1 MRLEKLDLA
10 SNPARGMKI
19 IATGML
25 VAAAAIFIA
34 ARAGDESYPWL
45 GYVRAFAEAAMV
57 GGLADWFAVTA
68 LFRHPLGIPIPH
80 TAIIP
85 RNKDRIGDTLATF
98 LRENFLTPRIV
109 ARRLEGFDMAAAA
122 GRWLAAPSSSGSPRR
137 GFAKL
142 IQQILEALDNEAIG
156 GLVRNM
162 AAGRIRAMEVSPML
176 GSAVE
181 AAIEGNRHEPLIDA
195 AIQWAARALDANE
208 YMIREAV
215 HQRTTWLLRVANV
228 DETIADKIIDAIR
241 NLIYE
246 VAGDPYHP
254 MRAKVTQGL
263 QDFAFDLKH
272 LPETRLR
279 VETIKNE
286 LLDHPEVGKYLGG
299 LWSSLKTA
307 IQRAVNDPD
316 AALSGKLG
324 EAARKL
330 GETLE
335 ADPRLRAA
343 VNLYARRAIVGIVAE
358 YGGELV
364 RIVSD
369 TVRSWD
375 ARTITDRIENAV
387 GRDLQ
392 YIRINGT
399 LIGGLVGLTIHA
411 VSEAF

>member
-1 MRLEKLDLA
+1 VRLELDLE
-10 SNPARGMKI
+10 SSPARGMKL

-25 VAAAAIFIA
+25 VAAAAVFVA
-34 ARAGDESYPWL
+34 ARHWDDTYPWL

-68 LFRHPLGIPIPH
+68 LFRHPLGVPIPH

-85 RNKDRIGDTLATF
+85 RNKDRIGDALATF
-98 LRENFLTPRIV
+98 LRQNFLTPSIV
-109 ARRLEGFDMAAAA
+109 ARRLERFDMAAAA
-122 GRWLAAPSSSGSPRR
+122 GRWLAAPSRSGTSRR
-137 GFAKL
+137 GFSRL
-142 IQQILEALDNEAIG
+142 VQQTLEALDSDAIG

-195 AIQWAARALDANE
+195 AIQWAGRALEANE
-208 YMIREAV
+208 FMIRDAV
-215 HQRTTWLLRVANV
+215 RDRTAWLLRVANV
-228 DETIADKIIDAIR
+228 DETIAEKIIDAIR
-241 NLIYE
+241 NLLYE
-246 VAGDPYHP
+246 VAGDPHHP
-254 MRAKVTQGL
+254 MRLRVTQGL

-272 LPETRLR
+272 LPETRER
-279 VETIKNE
+279 VELIKNE

-307 IQRAVNDPD
+307 ILRAVNDPD
-316 AALSGKLG
+316 AALAGRLG
-324 EAARKL
+324 EAAHKL

-335 ADPRLRAA
+335 ADPKLRAA
-343 VNLYARRAIVGIVAE
+343 VNLYARRAIVGMVAE
-358 YGGELV
+358 YGDELV

-369 TVRSWD
+369 TIRGWD
-375 ARTITDRIENAV
+375 AQTVTDRIENAV

-392 YIRINGT
+392 YIRVNGT
-399 LIGGLVGLTIHA
+399 LIGGLVGLTIHT
-411 VSEAF
+411 VSELL

>member
-1 MRLEKLDLA
+1 
-10 SNPARGMKI
+10 MKVA
-19 IATGML
+19 ATGML
-25 VAAAAIFIA
+25 VVAAVVFIA
-34 ARAGDESYPWL
+34 ARTWQDQYPWL

-85 RNKDRIGDTLATF
+85 RNKDRIGDTLASF
-98 LRENFLTPRIV
+98 LRQNFLTPRIV
-109 ARRLEGFDMAAAA
+109 ARRLEAFDMAAAA
-122 GRWLAAPSSSGSPRR
+122 GRWLSAPSRSGTPRR
-137 GFAKL
+137 GVAKL
-142 IQQILEALDNEAIG
+142 TQQVMEALDNESIG

-162 AAGRIRAMEVSPML
+162 AANRIRAMEVSPML
-176 GSAVE
+176 GSAVD

-195 AIQWAARALDANE
+195 VIQWAARALDANE
-208 YMIREAV
+208 FMIREAV

-246 VAGDPYHP
+246 VAGDPHHP
-254 MRAKVTQGL
+254 MRGKVTQGL
-263 QDFAFDLKH
+263 RDFAFDLKH
-272 LPETRLR
+272 LPETRER

-286 LLDHPEVGKYLGG
+286 LLDHPEVAKYLGG
-299 LWSSLKTA
+299 LWLSLKTA
-307 IQRAVNDPD
+307 ILRAVNDPD
-316 AALSGKLG
+316 AALAGRLG
-324 EAARKL
+324 EAAKRL

-335 ADPRLRAA
+335 ADPKLRAA

-358 YGGELV
+358 YGDELV

-375 ARTITDRIENAV
+375 ARTITDRVENAV

-399 LIGGLVGLTIHA
+399 LIGGLVGLTIHTA
-411 VSEAF
+411 SELL

>member
-1 MRLEKLDLA
+1 MKL
-10 SNPARGMKI
+10 
-19 IATGML
+19 IATSML

-34 ARAGDESYPWL
+34 ARSWDDAYPWL

-68 LFRHPLGIPIPH
+68 LFRHPLGVPIPH

-85 RNKDRIGDTLATF
+85 RNKDRIGDALATF
-98 LRENFLTPRIV
+98 LRQNFLTPGIV
-109 ARRLEGFDMAAAA
+109 ARRLERFDMAAAA
-122 GRWLAAPSSSGSPRR
+122 GRWLAAPARSGASRR
-137 GFAKL
+137 GFGRL
-142 IQQILEALDNEAIG
+142 VQQTLEALDSEAIG

-195 AIQWAARALDANE
+195 AIQWAGKALDANE
-208 YMIREAV
+208 FMIRDAV
-215 HQRTTWLLRVANV
+215 RDRTAWLLRVANV

-241 NLIYE
+241 NLLYE
-246 VAGDPYHP
+246 VAGDPHHP
-254 MRAKVTQGL
+254 MRA
-263 QDFAFDLKH
+263 
-272 LPETRLR
+272 R
-279 VETIKNE
+279 VEAIKNE

-307 IQRAVNDPD
+307 IMRAVNDPD
-316 AALSGKLG
+316 AALAGKLG
-324 EAARKL
+324 EAARNL

-335 ADPRLRAA
+335 ADPKLRAA
-343 VNLYARRAIVGIVAE
+343 VNLYARRAIVGTVAE
-358 YGGELV
+358 YGDELV

-369 TVRSWD
+369 TIRGWD
-375 ARTITDRIENAV
+375 ARTVTDRIEAAV

-411 VSEAF
+411 VSEAM